1 MSPRRIAFL
10 LVAVVAAV
18 AMMVLTR
25 FYLASQRPAPVE
37 PAPVVVQPEK
47 PATMILVARGDL
59 KVGQFVRPEML
70 RWETWP
76 DDDVPPNYLAK
87 TQHPQVEEFSGWVVR
102 SAIGDGEPI
111 TLTRIIAPREG
122 GFLAAVL
129 KPGYRAVT
137 VNVSASSGVSGLIFP
152 DDRVDLIAT
161 LNLVD
166 DTSKEKP
173 EHKVSETVL
182 TNLRV
187 LALDQRLD
195 PQGLSGKEAKDA
207 QVAKTA
213 TLEVTPKQAEII
225 AVVTEVARLS
235 LALRA
240 LPKEGGEEEEV
251 AANDGEPSHTF
262 DSEATKLIRPPGVE
276 AANTQKMY
284 VYRGTTVTEI
294 DITGRPAPGGKNPP
308 PKANDDDH

>member
-10 LVAVVAAV
+10 LIAVVAAV
-18 AMMVLTR
+18 AMMVVTR

-37 PAPVVVQPEK
+37 QTAVVVQPEK
-47 PATMILVARGDL
+47 PLTMVLVARGDL
-59 KVGQFVRPEML
+59 KVGQFIHPEML
-70 RWETWP
+70 RWEAWP
-76 DDDVPPNYLAK
+76 DDGISPTYLLQSEHQK
-87 TQHPQVEEFSGWVVR
+87 VEEFSGWVVR

-111 TLTRIIAPREG
+111 TSNRIISPMDG

-129 KPGYRAVT
+129 HPGYRAVT

-161 LNLVD
+161 LSVTD
-166 DTSKEKP
+166 ESTKEKVD
-173 EHKVSETVL
+173 HKVSETVL

-195 PQGLSGKEAKDA
+195 PQGPTGKEAKDA

-225 AVVTEVARLS
+225 AVVAEIGKLS
-235 LALRA
+235 LTLRA
-240 LPKEGGEEEEV
+240 LKKEGEEEEV
-251 AANDGEPSHTF
+251 ATNDGTPSFTF
-262 DSEATKLIRPPGVE
+262 DSQATKLIRPVGAEGSDHQKVVIYRGVAPTLVEIEHHTNPGVK
-276 AANTQKMY
+276 N
-284 VYRGTTVTEI
+284 
-294 DITGRPAPGGKNPP
+294 APPGV
-308 PKANDDDH
+308 NDENH